1 MTEPQDAA
9 AKAASTSWDD
19 IRLWAALGLS
29 IISLFWNEVNRRKA
43 NSLTRQVR
51 QETIKLEEFRSTV
64 KTPVLEALQTCEA
77 VGTKVEAISRS
88 AKTLAE
94 LGDEIQAANLQAI
107 DALLLLETRLSD
119 ANDSSFARGSD
130 WLDGFDQEQ
139 DQVLSCFNAA
149 SNAVNSDNV
158 RRAAL
163 LRVKTTLSQLRSN
176 VKKKVEAEI
185 TAIASQK

>member
-1 MTEPQDAA
+1 MAEPQDAA

-19 IRLWAALGLS
+19 IRLWIALGLS

-51 QETIKLEEFRSTV
+51 QETIKLEEFRTTV
-64 KTPVLEALQTCEA
+64 KTPVREALQACEA

-88 AKTLAE
+88 ARTLAE

-107 DALLLLETRLSD
+107 DALSILETRLSD

-139 DQVLSCFNAA
+139 DHVLSCFNAA
-149 SNAVNSDNV
+149 SNTVNSDAV

-163 LRVKTTLSQLRSN
+163 LRVKTTLSQLRSS
-176 VKKKVEAEI
+176 VKTKIEAEI
-185 TAIASQK
+185 TAIANQK

>member
-1 MTEPQDAA
+1 MAEPQDAA
-9 AKAASTSWDD
+9 AKAASISWDD
-19 IRLWAALGLS
+19 VRLWIALGLS

-51 QETIKLEEFRSTV
+51 EETIKLEEFRSTV

-77 VGTKVEAISRS
+77 VATKVEAISRS
-88 AKTLAE
+88 AKTLTE
-94 LGDEIQAANLQAI
+94 LADEIQAANLQAI
-107 DALLLLETRLSD
+107 EALSRLETRLSD
-119 ANDSSFARGSD
+119 ANDSSFAKGSD

-149 SNAVNSDNV
+149 SNAVNSDV
-158 RRAAL
+158 ARREAL

-185 TAIASQK
+185 SAIASQK